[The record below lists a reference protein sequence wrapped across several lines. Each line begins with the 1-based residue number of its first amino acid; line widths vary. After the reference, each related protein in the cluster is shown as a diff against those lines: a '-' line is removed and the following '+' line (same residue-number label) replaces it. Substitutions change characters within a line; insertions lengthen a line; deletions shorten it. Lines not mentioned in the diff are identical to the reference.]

1 MKAFTILIKLIL
13 KGLNIMNIRYIFF
26 SLFIICCF
34 LIGCNTL
41 EASGNQENKESNT
54 YQAQTL
60 SFVVPFQA
68 GGGTDV
74 FARFMT
80 PYFAKHIEG
89 NPRVQVEN
97 IPGGASIT
105 GTNEYANGRIPNGLN
120 ILTSSASSHVPF
132 ILGQSSVEYEFND
145 FTPLIGASSGGV
157 VYTKPEL
164 ANDGIE
170 SLISSDKEL
179 FYAGISPT
187 GLDLVTLLSFEVLQM
202 DVKAV
207 LGYEGRGPSRVAFE
221 QGESNIDYQ
230 TTSAYNNNVEALVEE
245 HKAIPLYSLGQID
258 ADGNLIRDPQF
269 PDLPTIE
276 EIYVDIYGEKPS
288 GEVWEAYK
296 QTVGASYTMN
306 KVIWVHKDAPSH
318 YQELLKEAMTTLIN
332 DDDFK
337 THSEEILEGYDN
349 YIGDELNEQI
359 NQSFS
364 INAETKQWIIDYLQN
379 NFDIDITNL

>member
-1 MKAFTILIKLIL
+1 MKIRPIFVLMLIL
-13 KGLNIMNIRYIFF
+13 
-26 SLFIICCF
+26 SCF
-34 LIGCNTL
+34 LMGCNTL
-41 EASGNQENKESNT
+41 QATGGNQVSEGNSS
-54 YQAQTL
+54 YQGQTI

-89 NPRVQVEN
+89 KPRVQVEN

-105 GTNEYANGRIPNGLN
+105 GTNEYANSRLPNGLN

-132 ILGQSSVEYEFND
+132 MLEQSSVDYDLNN
-145 FTPLIGASSGGV
+145 FTPLIGAPSGGV

-164 ANDGIE
+164 AEGGIE
-170 SLISSDKEL
+170 NLMSLEEEL

-187 GLDLVTLLSFEVLQM
+187 GLDLVTLLSFEVLKM

-230 TTSAYNNNVEALVEE
+230 TTTAYKNSVEALVEE
-245 HKAIPLYSLGQID
+245 GRAVPLYSLGQID
-258 ADGNLIRDPQF
+258 ANGDLIRDPQF

-288 GEVWEAYK
+288 GEVWDAYK
-296 QTVGASYTMN
+296 QTVGASYTLN
-306 KVIWVHKDAPSH
+306 KVIWVHKDAPSS
-318 YQELLKEAMTTLIN
+318 YQELLKKGMDGLIN
-332 DDDFK
+332 DKEFA
-337 THSEEILEGYDN
+337 THSEEILEGYDT
-349 YIGDELNEQI
+349 YVGEELNTQI
-359 NQSFS
+359 KQSFAIS
-364 INAETKQWIIDYLQN
+364 EETKQWIIEYLRT
-379 NFDIDITNL
+379 NFDIDIKKL